1 MNNLSIDIGSVKQ
14 TLFSKV
20 LFFLLLAVP
29 VWTTLLYGTV
39 HQPIIALFYLMMVAV
54 AVLWALDAFSS
65 GYFRFNRTLLIIPI
79 AATIAYGLIQV
90 VPFGFVQ
97 DPAGVGSVPRTI
109 SVAPYWTLVVA
120 LHLVALLIYFA
131 ATTAYIDSAARLR
144 KLVILV
150 TAFGFLYAFFSIL
163 QAVLSP
169 NKIYG
174 IYESRYAVPFGSFVN
189 RHDFAAFIEMTIS
202 LPLGLL
208 FAGAV
213 EKDKRLIYI
222 TATGLMGIALVLS
235 GSRGGLVSIVS
246 AVCFLIILSTGS
258 KGKKDIAIKA
268 VLGVVMI
275 GIFSVGAVLIGG
287 ETSLTRI
294 AETARSNN
302 LSTNRVQI
310 WTVSLDVIRANF
322 PLGAGLGAFGVAY
335 TPFDPSNGI
344 ERVEQ
349 AHNDYL
355 EVLADAGLVGAVIG
369 AGLLFLLFRTGLRSI
384 KTENLYRRGV
394 ALGALT
400 ACFSILVHSMF
411 DFVLHITAIAVM
423 FLTMMA
429 LVVVSGRS
437 FGDDIEIRRRRH
449 RKRSSSSATVTS
461 LQSRRS

>member
-1 MNNLSIDIGSVKQ
+1 
-14 TLFSKV
+14 
-20 LFFLLLAVP
+20 
-29 VWTTLLYGTV
+29 
-39 HQPIIALFYLMMVAV
+39 
-54 AVLWALDAFSS
+54 
-65 GYFRFNRTLLIIPI
+65 
-79 AATIAYGLIQV
+79 
-90 VPFGFVQ
+90 
-97 DPAGVGSVPRTI
+97 
-109 SVAPYWTLVVA
+109 
-120 LHLVALLIYFA
+120 
-131 ATTAYIDSAARLR
+131 
-144 KLVILV
+144 
-150 TAFGFLYAFFSIL
+150 
-163 QAVLSP
+163 
-169 NKIYG
+169 
-174 IYESRYAVPFGSFVN
+174 
-189 RHDFAAFIEMTIS
+189 
-202 LPLGLL
+202 
-208 FAGAV
+208 
-213 EKDKRLIYI
+213 
-222 TATGLMGIALVLS
+222 
-235 GSRGGLVSIVS
+235 
-246 AVCFLIILSTGS
+246 
-258 KGKKDIAIKA
+258 
-268 VLGVVMI
+268 MI

-310 WTVSLDVIRANF
+310 WTVSLDVIRAHF

-369 AGLLFLLFRTGLRSI
+369 AGLLILLFKTGLRSI

-394 ALGALT
+394 ALGAFT

-449 RKRSSSSATVTS
+449 RKRSSSSATITS
-461 LQSRRS
+461 LRSRRS